1 MFRFYVAATL
11 YCLNQELKRSLN
23 LELKNQILSEAKQVK
38 QMSKTL

>member
-11 YCLNQELKRSLN
+11 YCLN

-38 QMSKTL
+38 QMSKTLCVRPVVT